1 MRKINVI
8 LRNEDIDPSC
18 VTDKVVV
25 VINALFCTSAVIHA
39 LAEGA
44 EAVHVQGC
52 WQATGHT
59 AARLS
64 SEHQVIAE
72 PLAAESGS
80 RFANHAALA
89 MDRATLAG
97 YALVLTCRA
106 TSEALYMA
114 STAAQ
119 VYVAALLNAP
129 AMATRLLQHENQP
142 LELICTGPGGRP
154 SLVDLYTA
162 GYLVEHLMQHSQGA
176 WLCSDSAL
184 MARAVYRQ
192 YRDQPRHCI
201 DDSLAATLLASKGLA
216 TTAKDICELGRH
228 DVVAQLDDGALV
240 SRQPLRN
247 LPATRH
253 TRTHHYGL

>member
-8 LRNEDIDPSC
+8 LRNEDIDPAC
-18 VTDKVVV
+18 MTDKVMVI
-25 VINALFCTSAVIHA
+25 INALFSTSAAVHA

-44 EAVHVQGC
+44 AEVQVQGS
-52 WQATGHT
+52 WQAARQT
-59 AARLS
+59 ASGRGP
-64 SEHQVIAE
+64 EHCVIAE
-72 PLAAESGS
+72 SPDTEAGS
-80 RFANHAALA
+80 RFANHAALT

-97 YALVLTCRA
+97 HSLVLTCRA
-106 TSEALYMA
+106 TCEALYMA
-114 STAAQ
+114 SPAAR

-129 AMATRLLQHENQP
+129 AMAARLLEHEGQA

-154 SLVDLYTA
+154 GLVDLYAA

-192 YRDQPRHCI
+192 YRGQPQHCI

-216 TTAKDICELGRH
+216 AAAKDICALGRH
-228 DVVAQLDDGALV
+228 TVVAQLHDGALV
-240 SRQPLRN
+240 SSAPLRRT
-247 LPATRH
+247 PIIRH
-253 TRTHHYGL
+253 TRTQHHGL